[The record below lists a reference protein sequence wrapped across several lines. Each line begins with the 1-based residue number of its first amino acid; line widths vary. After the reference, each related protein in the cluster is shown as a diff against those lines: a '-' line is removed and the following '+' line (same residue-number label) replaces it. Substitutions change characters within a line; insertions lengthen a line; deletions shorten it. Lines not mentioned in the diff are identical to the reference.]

1 MQDVVAQEDGIHR
14 LGENL
19 KKGGES
25 ASHNIKPTADALG
38 KDIKKATVW
47 IGKKMQQGGEKLE
60 KASK

>member
-1 MQDVVAQEDGIHR
+1 MQDVVAQEDSIHR

-25 ASHNIKPTADALG
+25 ASRNIKPAGEALG
-38 KDIKKATVW
+38 KDIKKATAW

-60 KASK
+60 KAGK